1 MQRICGILLAAGLA
15 SSATA
20 TVINVDNST
29 APWLAFMNV
38 FELPENG
45 GAFVFASSWGIA
57 DLNSSFDDGAPSIT
71 MSPNT
76 IGDPNAFWYQGGR
89 PGEDPGDPND
99 NGGPGAP
106 GNKSMEANLYQ
117 ELTGPLAGQTVT
129 FQGIVLSNTFTAA
142 HNAQIFV
149 RDFAPDYSSVVEIF
163 APATPGAFSI
173 SLNTINDPARH
184 VQWGFQVKGVN
195 VWATDVAPFGS
206 VVFAPV
212 PAPAS
217 VALLGL
223 GGLVATRRR
232 R

>member
-45 GAFVFASSWGIA
+45 GGFVFASPWGVA

-76 IGDPNAFWYQGGR
+76 VGDPNEFWYQGGR

-163 APATPGAFSI
+163 IPATPGAFSV